1 MTSVTVATINIHQ
14 RLDRWRERRHLIV
27 AEILNHL
34 PDLIALQEV
43 SVFYRQGQWL
53 LSQVNARS
61 DGSRREPYRLVQKR
75 RPGDPFMGVAIF
87 SRLPLLSHD
96 GTGLGE
102 GNVALR
108 ANVLLPTGQLL
119 DFASARLHPG
129 LVLPETREEQAMRL
143 MGWLSATGRAPL
155 QIVAGNFNERPGG
168 PAVQRIRQGYRS
180 AYALCHGREPVATYP
195 TALVAG
201 EEEAR
206 CLDYIFVSR
215 GIRARDARL
224 IFRHPS
230 PDDSTLYPSDHVGL
244 LVRLEIDEN
253 KRRPR
258 P

>member
-14 RLDRWRERRHLIV
+14 RRDRWRERRHLIV

-34 PDLIALQEV
+34 PDLIAFQEV

-53 LSQVNARS
+53 LAQVNARS
-61 DGSRREPYRLVQKR
+61 GDSRREPYRLVQKR
-75 RPGDPFMGVAIF
+75 RPGDLFTGVAIF
-87 SRLPLLSHD
+87 SRLPLLSHE
-96 GTGLGE
+96 GLGLGE

-108 ANVLLPTGQLL
+108 ANLLLPNGRLL
-119 DFASARLHPG
+119 DFATARLHAG

-143 MGWLSATGRAPL
+143 MGWLNATGRAPL
-155 QIVAGNFNERPGG
+155 QIVAGNFNEKPDG

-195 TALVAG
+195 TALVTG

-206 CLDYIFVSR
+206 CLDYVFISR
-215 GIRARDARL
+215 GIRVSEARL
-224 IFRHPS
+224 IFRQPS
-230 PDDSTLYPSDHVGL
+230 PDDRTLYPSDHVGL

-253 KRRPR
+253 
-258 P
+258 